1 MLSQNVLLAGATGML
16 GARIASHLLDAD
28 ASVKLLLRP
37 GTLADDDKR
46 ASIEAFTDRGAELV
60 EGDVADPASL
70 VRATRDVDVVVSA
83 LQGGR
88 EVIVDGQMALA
99 RAAAENGARRILPS
113 DFALDLFKSPPGL
126 HAPFDLRREADE
138 AITQTGL
145 QQVNVL
151 MGAFADFMTMNG
163 AVVTFDDE
171 AGIASFW
178 GTGAERFEATSVEDT
193 ARFAARAALDPDI
206 GPGKFAVAGEHLSFE
221 EIVSVTERRTGQRYE
236 RRSRGTTEDLHA
248 WIADQRTAGN
258 EMAATMAT
266 YQLLM
271 LTGETALEDL
281 QNDRY
286 PDLQPRTLAQL
297 AEGVAA

>member
-1 MLSQNVLLAGATGML
+1 MTSQNVLLAGATGML

-28 ASVKLLLRP
+28 ASVRLLIRP
-37 GTLADDDKR
+37 GTRADDDKR
-46 ASIEAFTDRGAELV
+46 VAIDALIARGAELV

-70 VRATRDVDVVVSA
+70 ARATRGIDVVISA

-88 EVIVDGQMALA
+88 EVIVDGQLALA

-138 AITQTGL
+138 AIAETSL

-163 AVVTFDDE
+163 AVVSFDDD
-171 AGIASFW
+171 AGVASFW
-178 GTGAERFEATSVEDT
+178 GTGSERFEATSVEDT
-193 ARFAARAALDPDI
+193 ARFAARAALDLEI
-206 GPGKFAVAGEHLSFE
+206 GAGKFAVAGELLSFDD
-221 EIVSVTERRTGQRYE
+221 IVDLTEQRTGQRYE
-236 RRSRGTTEDLHA
+236 RRSRGTADELRS
-248 WIADQRTAGN
+248 WIDGQRRAGN
-258 EMAATMAT
+258 EMVATMAT

-271 LTGETALEDL
+271 ITGETALEDL

-297 AEGVAA
+297 TEAATA